1 MTKWELK
8 SEFDEFQEA
17 AMSTAIYPSNKAL
30 EYTALGLASE
40 AGEFA
45 GKVKK
50 WIRDGHIDDKLAAH
64 ELGDCLWYIAAAA
77 DALGYDL
84 SEIADLVLNKL
95 KDRKERNV
103 ISGSGDER

>member
-1 MTKWELK
+1 MTKWMLK

-64 ELGDCLWYIAAAA
+64 ELGDCLWYVAAAA

-84 SEIADLVLNKL
+84 SEVADLVLNKL